1 VVATLF
7 FYGFMFIGSMGG
19 KTWLGSFQLIALML
33 WPIFFVYLPLR
44 FLPLRFAISQ
54 YRYLLTRPSVR
65 IPLFL
70 FAASPFFLMILFY
83 IVLQSW

>member
-1 VVATLF
+1 MVATLF

-44 FLPLRFAISQ
+44 FAISQ
-54 YRYLLTRPSVR
+54 YRYLLARPSVR